1 MFDISSSQRRRASHL
16 LRKGRSEGGQQMR
29 QLRGLARSPALSRRD
44 RQDIEFAMSL
54 IALSWGLVAYTQ
66 RP

>member
-1 MFDISSSQRRRASHL
+1 MFDISSSQRRQASHH
-16 LRKGRSEGGQQMR
+16 LRQGRSEGGHQMR
-29 QLRGLARSPALSRRD
+29 QLRGQARSPALSRRD
-44 RQDIEFAMSL
+44 RQDIELAMNL